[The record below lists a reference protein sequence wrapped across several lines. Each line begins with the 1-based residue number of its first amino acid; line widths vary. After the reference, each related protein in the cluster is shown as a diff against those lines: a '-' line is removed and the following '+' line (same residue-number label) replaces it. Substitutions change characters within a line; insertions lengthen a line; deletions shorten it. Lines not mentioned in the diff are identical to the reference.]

1 MFRFLCQILF
11 WIFPWFIRRR
21 CLTWAYG
28 YHIDSTAHIGFSI
41 ILAKKLWME
50 ANSSI
55 GHLCI
60 CKKIDRLELHESA
73 SMGNF
78 NKITGFPTN
87 DSSVIH
93 FHHVKDRK
101 CELIIGKHTGITS
114 NHYFDCNGGIRIGA
128 FCQIA
133 GFDTAFMTH
142 SIDLNRSIQDAGPI
156 EIGDYCFIGAR
167 CILLKG
173 VKIADKTAIS
183 AMSLVNKSLTTSN
196 ALYGGVPC
204 KFLKDLGEA
213 KFFSREIGF
222 V

>member
-93 FHHVKDRK
+93 FHHVKDRTLRCSIK
-101 CELIIGKHTGITS
+101 LTYHLILKQFRLQWWNQNWSILS
-114 NHYFDCNGGIRIGA
+114 NCRIRN
-128 FCQIA
+128 
-133 GFDTAFMTH
+133 
-142 SIDLNRSIQDAGPI
+142 SIHDS
-156 EIGDYCFIGAR
+156 
-167 CILLKG
+167 
-173 VKIADKTAIS
+173 
-183 AMSLVNKSLTTSN
+183 
-196 ALYGGVPC
+196 
-204 KFLKDLGEA
+204 
-213 KFFSREIGF
+213 
-222 V
+222 